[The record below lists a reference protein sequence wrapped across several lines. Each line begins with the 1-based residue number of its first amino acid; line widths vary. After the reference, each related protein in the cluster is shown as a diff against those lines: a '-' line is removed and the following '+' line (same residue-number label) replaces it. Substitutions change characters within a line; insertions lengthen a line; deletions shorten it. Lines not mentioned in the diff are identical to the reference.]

1 MKVQQS
7 SQQALNQQPNK
18 QPNIKNVSKDQQSKK
33 VEKKRTN
40 LTLNPNNETKEPT
53 VVTDPN
59 SLYRKLY
66 NRSLDFFLW
75 VIDVEQPPYTFKLHV
90 QSLSKNEIKPIM
102 VKRSIEF
109 LIPPSLT
116 SKPKVD
122 VQFFSKKKQFKVF
135 VDIYEKAIAKQF
147 FRKVFS
153 SKTLWLLDS
162 KFEQEMIREMR
173 AYLVKSEEEFQQL
186 AMVKYQEEILI
197 AKEEAAKRKK

>member
-1 MKVQQS
+1 
-7 SQQALNQQPNK
+7 LN
-18 QPNIKNVSKDQQSKK
+18 S
-33 VEKKRTN
+33 
-40 LTLNPNNETKEPT
+40 NNETKEPT

-75 VIDVEQPPYTFKLHV
+75 VIDVEQLPYTFKLHV
-90 QSLSKNEIKPIM
+90 QALSKNEIKPQM

-135 VDIYEKAIAKQF
+135 VELSEKAVAK
-147 FRKVFS
+147 
-153 SKTLWLLDS
+153 
-162 KFEQEMIREMR
+162 
-173 AYLVKSEEEFQQL
+173 
-186 AMVKYQEEILI
+186 
-197 AKEEAAKRKK
+197 

>member
-1 MKVQQS
+1 
-7 SQQALNQQPNK
+7 
-18 QPNIKNVSKDQQSKK
+18 
-33 VEKKRTN
+33 
-40 LTLNPNNETKEPT
+40 
-53 VVTDPN
+53 
-59 SLYRKLY
+59 
-66 NRSLDFFLW
+66 
-75 VIDVEQPPYTFKLHV
+75 
-90 QSLSKNEIKPIM
+90 M